1 MDELFDD
8 FFDFDGDG
16 HLSCIELAV
25 GYDLLFGDDDD
36 ESKNS
41 EWDNDKAK

>member
-1 MDELFDD
+1 MDELFDN

-25 GYDLLFGDDDD
+25 GYDFLFGED
-36 ESKNS
+36 EDGESEGS
-41 EWDNDKAK
+41 EWNDV